1 MTDGADSPAVPRG
14 AGGQQHV
21 TGELS
26 RDLKLYHIVMM
37 GLGMMIGAGVF
48 VGISLSVKGAG
59 PGGLLL
65 TFGLNGL
72 IALFTAMSFAELSS
86 AIPRA
91 GGAYNFARIG
101 FGRGASFLAGW
112 MEWFAS
118 SLAGAFYAIVFA
130 EFTIDFLN
138 QMLRMGLDGPAL
150 KIVTKAVALMAA
162 GVFIYINFRG
172 SSETGNIGAIF
183 TIGQMCCVAAIGV
196 VGIIVACIH
205 PDRLANFQPFL
216 HTDGWWTL
224 LGTMGVIYVAFEGFE
239 VIAQAG
245 DETIDPKRNLPKAM
259 LYSVLI
265 VTITY
270 VAVAFASVVAIKS
283 PGDGGVIAWFAGR
296 TEIQGFRQAVVQL
309 MPGVGWPLV
318 TLAVIFSSTSALNAT
333 IFSATRA
340 SYALGRDGML
350 PAALAKVHP
359 RRKTPFVA
367 LALTSVIVLTAACL
381 LDPTRGAAAASMMF
395 LCLFFLVNLCVI
407 RIRRSMGDE
416 LEYGF
421 LMPLFPLFPILAI
434 VCQIALAGGIFGES
448 LSAFILAAV
457 WVPAGAAVYWFYART
472 RAPAAEHEIQVLEEA
487 PAPASTRGQYNI
499 MVAVSN
505 PANALEMVSTT
516 YRLGGAKDAR
526 VELLHMVP
534 VPPQV
539 SLTDASKY
547 MLEGRESMVET
558 MLYLAPMFPIST
570 TMRYCRNISRGIVS
584 AVREKRA
591 DMLILGWHGRVRGGL
606 FKLGST
612 IDPVI
617 ERCPSKVV
625 VLKDCG
631 SNRQFGRVLV
641 PVAGGPN
648 SALAAEIASILAEDD
663 TGEITLLTIASPGRE
678 AFDLEAFSHQHRD
691 RLHLPRRRVHH
702 RVVEAEDV
710 AGAILAQAGE
720 HDLVVLGCSREP
732 MLRRVTRATLPDIV
746 ARRCRRPLVMVND
759 PGGLRG
765 WVRRWI

>member
-1 MTDGADSPAVPRG
+1 VTDHADSAARG
-14 AGGQQHV
+14 HQVA
-21 TGELS
+21 GELS
-26 RDLKLYHIVMM
+26 RDLKLYHVIMM
-37 GLGMMIGAGVF
+37 GLAMMIGAGVF

-65 TFGLNGL
+65 TFALNGL

-112 MEWFAS
+112 MEWFAG

-130 EFTIDFLN
+130 EFTMDFLN
-138 QMLRMGLDGPAL
+138 QVLGLGLEPAAL
-150 KIVTKAVALMAA
+150 KMAVRGLALLVV
-162 GVFIYINFRG
+162 GLFIYINFRG
-172 SSETGNIGAIF
+172 SGETGKIGAIF
-183 TIGQMCCVAAIGV
+183 TVGQMVFVASIGV
-196 VGIIVACIH
+196 VGIIVACVQ
-205 PDRLANFQPFL
+205 PSRLVNFRPFL
-216 HTDGWWTL
+216 HEDGWLTL

-259 LYSVLI
+259 LYSVVI

-270 VAVAFASVVAIKS
+270 LAVAFASVVAIKS
-283 PGDGGVIAWFAGR
+283 PGEGGLISWFQGR
-296 TEIQGFRQAVVQL
+296 SEIQGFREAVVHL
-309 MPGVGWPLV
+309 MPGVGGPLV

-333 IFSATRA
+333 IYSATRA

-350 PAALAKVHP
+350 PPVLARIHR

-367 LALTSVIVLTAACL
+367 LAMTSVIVLTAVCF
-381 LDPTRGAAAASMMF
+381 LDPKSGAAAASMMF

-421 LMPLFPLFPILAI
+421 IMPLFPLFPLLAM
-434 VCQIALAGGIFGES
+434 VCQIALAAGIFGES
-448 LSAFILAAV
+448 LPAFVLAAI
-457 WVPAGAAVYWFYART
+457 WVPAGAAVYFFYART
-472 RAPAAEHEIQVLEEA
+472 RAPAAEHEIQVIEEA
-487 PAPASTRGQYNI
+487 PAAARSQYNI
-499 MVAVSN
+499 MVAVAN
-505 PANALEMVSTT
+505 PANAIEMVRTT
-516 YRLGGAKDAR
+516 YRLSGAKDAQ

-539 SLTDASKY
+539 SLTDASRY
-547 MLEGRESMVET
+547 MLQGRESMVET

-584 AVREKRA
+584 AVREKRT
-591 DMLILGWHGRVRGGL
+591 DMLILGWHGRRRGGL

-617 ERCPSKVV
+617 ERCSSKVII
-625 VLKDCG
+625 LKDCG
-631 SNRQFGRVLV
+631 GNRQFGRVLV

-648 SALAAEIASILAEDD
+648 SALAAEVASILAEDD
-663 TGEITLLTIASPGRE
+663 TGEVTLLTVATPDRQPL
-678 AFDLEAFSHQHRD
+678 DLETFTRQHAE
-691 RLHLPRRRVHH
+691 RLHVPPERIRR
-702 RVVEAEDV
+702 RVVEAQDV
-710 AGAILAQAGE
+710 ARAILTEADE

-732 MLRRVTRATLPDIV
+732 ILRRLTRATLPDIV
-746 ARRCRRPLVMVND
+746 ARRCPRPLVMVND

-765 WVRRWI
+765 WIRRWI